1 MTATGR
7 EEMEANRAHWNER
20 VPHHIASDFYD
31 MDAFRAGAITVQDV
45 EREEIGDV
53 EGKTLLHLQCHF
65 GQDTL
70 SWARLGATVT
80 GLDFSA
86 EAITAARGI
95 AEELAI
101 PSEFVEANVYNAP
114 RALDGRQFD
123 VVYTGG
129 GVLGWLPD
137 IEAWGAVVAACVRP
151 GGSFYIREFHP
162 MAWIFDDAEGVTDL
176 RVRHPYWTPAEPLR
190 EEASGSYATGAA
202 TTQNVTYWWNHS
214 LGQVITALTQA
225 GLVVEFLHEFDYAG
239 FGMFPFMEQGDD
251 GYWRLPEHAESV
263 PLMFS
268 IRARRPQ

>member
-1 MTATGR
+1 
-7 EEMEANRAHWNER
+7 MEANRAHWEER

-31 MDAFRAGAITVQDV
+31 MPAFRAGGDTLGEQQRDEV
-45 EREEIGDV
+45 GDV

-65 GQDTL
+65 GQDTM

-86 EAITAARGI
+86 EAVAAAR
-95 AEELAI
+95 ELAQELNI
-101 PSEFVEANVYNAP
+101 PAEFVEANVYDATET
-114 RALDGRQFD
+114 LGGRQFD
-123 VVYTGG
+123 IVYTAL

-137 IEAWGAVVAACVRP
+137 IEAWGAAVAACLRP
-151 GGSFYIREFHP
+151 GGTFYIREFHP

-176 RVRHPYWTPAEPLR
+176 TVRHPYWTPAEPLR

-225 GLVVEFLHEFDYAG
+225 GLVVEFVHEFDYAG
-239 FGMFPFMEQGDD
+239 FRMLPFMEQSAD

-268 IRARRPQ
+268 IRAHRPE